1 MEYFHRI
8 ANGRKRRN
16 LIIRLENGD
25 KNIEGDAELLAHA
38 TEFYKNLFG
47 PELGNTFPLDLALWD
62 DGEKVSEAENDILCQ
77 PFSEDEIKIALFQME
92 KNKATGQIKSQL
104 NFTNPAGTLIIKTD
118 IIELFEDFHKGALPV
133 CRLNYGVITLLPKVQ
148 DAARIQQFKPICLLN
163 CLYTSELLK
172 L

>member
-1 MEYFHRI
+1 MEYFHRM

-77 PFSEDEIKIALFQME
+77 PFSEDEIKTALFQME
-92 KNKATGQIKSQL
+92 KNKATGPDKISIEFYQSCW
-104 NFTNPAGTLIIKTD
+104 D
-118 IIELFEDFHKGALPV
+118 I
-133 CRLNYGVITLLPKVQ
+133 NY
-148 DAARIQQFKPICLLN
+148 
-163 CLYTSELLK
+163 
-172 L
+172 